1 MKPMLWLV
9 LFLLLVALGGLWW
22 RYAMPAGTG
31 SALAPPALDG
41 NHASLRTRHYRLAD
55 FQDAPPQAPTATAAA
70 ADVTGAEAEAAPAD
84 APTETAASIADG
96 SQAEDQTPTATAE
109 AGQLPEGAKHNYIT
123 APAPTA
129 TDAHNRGVELTAAE
143 RRAKMRLVMNEALEN
158 QRAAPATA

>member
-1 MKPMLWLV
+1 M

-22 RYAMPAGTG
+22 RYAMPAGAG

-55 FQDAPPQAPTATAAA
+55 FQDAPPQAPPVADVA
-70 ADVTGAEAEAAPAD
+70 ADVAEAEAEAAPTNA
-84 APTETAASIADG
+84 ATETAAARADDG
-96 SQAEDQTPTATAE
+96 QAEDQTPAARAE
-109 AGQLPEGAKHNYIT
+109 AGQLPESAKHNYIT

-143 RRAKMRLVMNEALEN
+143 RRAKMRLVMNEALSN
-158 QRAAPATA
+158 QRTAPATA

>member
-1 MKPMLWLV
+1 MLWLV

-22 RYAMPAGTG
+22 RYAMPTGTG

-55 FQDAPPQAPTATAAA
+55 FQEAPPQATPVADAAA
-70 ADVTGAEAEAAPAD
+70 AVTEAEAEAAPTNA
-84 APTETAASIADG
+84 ATETAAASADDG
-96 SQAEDQTPTATAE
+96 QAEDQTPAARAE
-109 AGQLPEGAKHNYIT
+109 AGQLPESAKHNYIT

-143 RRAKMRLVMNEALEN
+143 RRAKMRLVMNEALSN
-158 QRAAPATA
+158 QRTAPATA

>member
-1 MKPMLWLV
+1 MLWLV

-22 RYAMPAGTG
+22 RYAMPAGVG

-55 FQDAPPQAPTATAAA
+55 FQDAPPQVPPATATVV
-70 ADVTGAEAEAAPAD
+70 DVAEAEAAATD
-84 APTETAASIADG
+84 APTEAAASIADDN
-96 SQAEDQTPTATAE
+96 QAEDQTPAATAE